1 MVSVLDANPRTIN
14 SIEQQEKG
22 IGGKKKRNI
31 CRRSGE
37 RSGRARE
44 ERARALAPRDA
55 LPTTHSSIRRTAASD
70 WTRIKLVPGFTEP
83 NCTGN
88 TATSHL

>member
-1 MVSVLDANPRTIN
+1 MVSLLDANPRTIN
-14 SIEQQEKG
+14 SIEQEQEKG

-44 ERARALAPRDA
+44 ERARVGAERRATDNSFFDSENRGLRLDA
-55 LPTTHSSIRRTAASD
+55 D
-70 WTRIKLVPGFTEP
+70 
-83 NCTGN
+83 
-88 TATSHL
+88 

>member
-44 ERARALAPRDA
+44 ERARVGAEGRATDNSFFDSENRGLRLDA
-55 LPTTHSSIRRTAASD
+55 D
-70 WTRIKLVPGFTEP
+70 
-83 NCTGN
+83 
-88 TATSHL
+88 